1 MYAEQID
8 ITKLTPLQAKVLSR
22 IAFQTWRR
30 TDRRVALQDPEVL
43 TKLEIILRQA
53 REHTLLLELLSLAD
67 ELRDLGTVCIGAE
80 RVVED
85 FQELGVCVSYAA

>member
-8 ITKLTPLQAKVLSR
+8 ITKLTPIQAKILSR
-22 IAFQTWRR
+22 IAFQTWQR
-30 TDRRVALQDPEVL
+30 TDRRVALRDPEVL
-43 TKLEIILRQA
+43 TKLEIILRQS
-53 REHTLLLELLSLAD
+53 REHMLLLDLLSLAE
-67 ELRDLGTVCIGAE
+67 ELRELGTVCLGTE

>member
-8 ITKLTPLQAKVLSR
+8 ITKLTPIQAKILSR
-22 IAFQTWRR
+22 IAFQTWQR
-30 TDRRVALQDPEVL
+30 TGRRVALRDPEVL
-43 TKLEIILRQA
+43 TKLEIILRQS
-53 REHTLLLELLSLAD
+53 REHMLLLDLLSLAE
-67 ELRDLGTVCIGAE
+67 ELRELGTVCLGTE